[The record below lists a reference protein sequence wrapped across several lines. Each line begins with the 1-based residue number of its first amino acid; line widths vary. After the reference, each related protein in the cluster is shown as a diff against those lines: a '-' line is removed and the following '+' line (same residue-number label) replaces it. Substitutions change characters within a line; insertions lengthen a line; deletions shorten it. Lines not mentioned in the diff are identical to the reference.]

1 MTGPGPEGVA
11 DDPDDPFV
19 VLGVALTASPAELA
33 AARRRLA
40 RTLHPDA
47 GGDAAAMQRLNA
59 AYELALAV
67 VRALEDADAAAA
79 EDAPVQSSPAPAP
92 PPAPP
97 PPGPAARPPRRSG
110 LGRPPRGRVDRDAP
124 SFTIEAL
131 PVEAF
136 EALLVVISWAG
147 EVLVDDPPYL
157 LEVFL
162 QEPEPCWC
170 RIDLLPEAGGS
181 TVNLTVVSPE
191 EGRPAPDV
199 EAVRDHL
206 IALLGQL
213 A

>member
-1 MTGPGPEGVA
+1 MTGPGPDGVA

-19 VLGVALTASPAELA
+19 VLGVAPTASPAELA

-67 VRALEDADAAAA
+67 VRALEDADAA
-79 EDAPVQSSPAPAP
+79 EDAPVQSSPAP

-97 PPGPAARPPRRSG
+97 PGPAPRPPRRSG